1 MHEVK
6 SISISSVIKS
16 LLYTL
21 GIFYTGAGI
30 IFYIVSI
37 IFSFVDNTF
46 SILDAFAS
54 LIALAVL
61 IGISLLLMILFSVA
75 LVWLYNKI
83 APRAGG
89 ITIEIEEK

>member
-1 MHEVK
+1 MQEIK
-6 SISISSVIKS
+6 SISISSVVKS

-21 GIFYTGAGI
+21 GIFYAGAGLV
-30 IFYIVSI
+30 FYVVSLV
-37 IFSFVDNTF
+37 FSFIDNSF

-61 IGISLLLMILFSVA
+61 VGISLLLMILFSVV

-89 ITIEIEEK
+89 ITVEIEEK